1 MSAFGI
7 QRSPRTILFGAGQR
21 AALPQLVRPYG
32 ERVMI
37 CTDNRFGADLLL
49 SGIADGLRDAG
60 LTVGIYDRTLAE
72 LPMSCIDEAA
82 EAARDIRPDVIVA
95 IGGGSCID
103 LGKLVAVRLAYD
115 GPLSDLYGE
124 FKVPAGVLPV
134 IAVPTTS
141 GTGSEVT
148 PVAVLDNPATG
159 GKVGISSPHLIPQA
173 AVCDPELTLSCPPGL
188 TANTGADAMTHAIE
202 AFTTLRR
209 EPTPELGVGH
219 VFVGNNVFSH
229 MQAATA
235 IRCLAGH
242 LERAVGDGTDL
253 VAREQVMMGALL
265 AGQAFGTAGTAA
277 AHAIQYP
284 VGAFTH
290 TPHGLGVA
298 LLLPYV
304 MEHNR
309 PACVEIFAEIAG
321 LFGLPDA
328 PAEQRSRQA
337 IDAVERLFGRIGIP
351 KTLADIGVRAED
363 LDIIAEQSLKAQRLV
378 KNNPRPLD
386 LDGIQRIIAAAFEG
400 NRDLLRS

>member
-1 MSAFGI
+1 MRAFGV

-21 AALPQLVRPYG
+21 AALAHLVRPHG
-32 ERVMI
+32 QRAMI
-37 CTDNRFGADLLL
+37 CTDSRFGADPLL
-49 SGIADGLRDAG
+49 SGMAASLRDAG
-60 LTVGIYDRTLAE
+60 LTVGVYDGTLAE

-82 EAARDIRPDVIVA
+82 QAARDIRPDVIVA
-95 IGGGSCID
+95 VGGGSCID
-103 LGKLVAVRLAYD
+103 LGKLVAVRLTYD

-124 FKVPAGVLPV
+124 FRVPDGVLPV

-148 PVAVLDNPATG
+148 PVAVLDDPG
-159 GKVGISSPHLIPQA
+159 LGVKIGISSPNLIPHA

-209 EPTPELGVGH
+209 DPTPDLGVAN
-219 VFVGNNVFSH
+219 VFVGSNVISH

-242 LERAVGDGTDL
+242 LERAVRDGSDP
-253 VAREQVMMGALL
+253 VAREQVMLGALL

-284 VGAFTH
+284 VGACTH

-304 MEHNR
+304 MEFNR
-309 PACVEIFAEIAG
+309 PDCVGIFADIAR

-328 PAEQRSRQA
+328 PDDLLSRQA
-337 IDAVERLFGRIGIP
+337 IDAVDGLFGRIGIP
-351 KTLADIGVRAED
+351 KSLAALGVREAD
-363 LDIIAEQSLKAQRLV
+363 LGTIAEQSLTARRLV

-386 LDGIQRIIAAAFEG
+386 LDGVRRIIAAAFEG